1 MPLCYRCLN
10 NNPLLNSKGDVCTTC
25 GGEFIRSPLSNEIL
39 PLVEFKPKS
48 GIAVDEAIVLLKSFK
63 KGNKHKKL
71 FTEYNFSLNPETLER
86 TH

>member
-1 MPLCYRCLN
+1 MPLCYRCLS

-48 GIAVDEAIVLLKSFK
+48 GISFDDAIGLLKSYK
-63 KGNKHKKL
+63 KHNKNKKHY
-71 FTEYNFSLNPETLER
+71 TE
-86 TH
+86 